1 MGPGLCSFLKLYL
14 TFALSASSFFLH
26 LFYCLIRIP
35 ASGTLPGKQKQV
47 AMVQHPVQNRS
58 GHLFIVE
65 DIDPAGKLD
74 IGVDDQRIAFITL
87 GDHLKQQLG
96 ADSIQR
102 YVTPLV
108 ANQKFRLEIFFIKT
122 DRVPF
127 FLASERRFTSA
138 AVRKNLVSIPF
149 LQASTPKAMDKKVLP
164 VPTLP
169 YITRLVLVLINSQLR
184 R

>member
-1 MGPGLCSFLKLYL
+1 MVRPSSVMTVLPYCSNNSFLSSDGPGLCSFLKLYL

-26 LFYCLIRIP
+26 LFYCLNPDSRIRLL
-35 ASGTLPGKQKQV
+35 LPGKQKQV

-108 ANQKFRLEIFFIKT
+108 AKSE
-122 DRVPF
+122 VP
-127 FLASERRFTSA
+127 LWRSS
-138 AVRKNLVSIPF
+138 S
-149 LQASTPKAMDKKVLP
+149 
-164 VPTLP
+164 
-169 YITRLVLVLINSQLR
+169 
-184 R
+184 